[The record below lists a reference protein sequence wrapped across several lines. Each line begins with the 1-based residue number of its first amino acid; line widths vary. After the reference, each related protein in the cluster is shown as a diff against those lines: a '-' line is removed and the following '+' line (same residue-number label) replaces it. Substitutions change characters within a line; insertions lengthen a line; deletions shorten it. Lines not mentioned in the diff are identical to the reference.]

1 MTSNARIAINNV
13 ELARQNVL
21 ATIATV
27 VGEDPENIFRLIEEI
42 DELSE
47 LRTSLLRALSM
58 MYDQS
63 RPAPECV
70 GHARQRLVSEKI
82 EGGMF

>member
-13 ELARQNVL
+13 EIARQDVL
-21 ATIATV
+21 ATIATA
-27 VGEDPENIFRLIEEI
+27 VGEDPENIFKLIEEI

-47 LRTSLLRALSM
+47 LRTTLLRTLSL

-70 GHARQRLVSEKI
+70 GKARQRLVAEKI
-82 EGGMF
+82 AGGTF